1 MGVLGRRAPGGP
13 LRRLPRR
20 GAEERRGSGRAE
32 YERRVGERFDEA
44 KLRDALAECVA
55 DAREDDVVP
64 FTALLRLSTDGR
76 ASEVLL
82 RPPVPIAVCLRWSIR
97 ETSFPRPPGPGYW
110 VAVDVSP
117 TRAPGVPPV
126 PTAGVATATVPPTP
140 TPPAPPTGAP
150 APPDVIGPAP
160 PDVIDLTDRGRPL
173 HVDAR
178 RQDLAALRQSLRDR
192 RAEVLGPI
200 LAQAD
205 GLAADDPTLEAYWSL
220 AEELALPVV
229 IPLGMEPPGTEGSG
243 SEYRVALG
251 DPLKLESVLLRH
263 PKLRIVVSGAAWPMA
278 DAMVALMWRYP
289 QVWVDTSVIAWAL
302 PRAELEAY
310 LARLLR
316 AGFAE
321 RILFASGAS
330 TARRMAEAADAI
342 RSSDVLPPRQSA
354 PSWAAT
360 RPGCS
365 HARGPSRRPRSA
377 RAGSRAHRL
386 RPGGRRPPAVLWD
399 VPCSNPFAPWVEQ
412 LFAEGITGG
421 CGGGND
427 CPDNPSMRGQM
438 AVPCEDLRAPALRM
452 LLTH

>member
-1 MGVLGRRAPGGP
+1 VLSGGALRADRFEEFLAEARKNAAAPGGQ
-13 LRRLPRR
+13 
-20 GAEERRGSGRAE
+20 E
-32 YERRVGERFDEA
+32 YERRVGERFEET
-44 KLRDALAECVA
+44 KLRDALAKCVG

-64 FTALLRLSTDGR
+64 FTALLRLSGDGR

-97 ETSFPRPPGPGYW
+97 ETSFPRPPSRDYW

-117 TRAPGVPPV
+117 TRADRVPPI

-140 TPPAPPTGAP
+140 TPPAPLAPPTQAP
-150 APPDVIGPAP
+150 APSDV
-160 PDVIDLTDRGRPL
+160 VDLTARGQPL

-178 RQDLAALRQSLRDR
+178 RPDLAALRQSLRDR

-200 LAQAD
+200 LGQAD
-205 GLAADDPTLEAYWSL
+205 GFAADDPTLEAYWSL

-229 IPLGMEPPGTEGSG
+229 IPLGMEPPGTEGSK
-243 SEYRVALG
+243 YRVALG

-278 DAMVALMWRYP
+278 DSMVALMWRYP

-316 AGFAE
+316 AGFGE

-342 RSSDVLPPRQSA
+342 RSGALPP
-354 PSWAAT
+354 AAK
-360 RPGCS
+360 
-365 HARGPSRRPRSA
+365 
-377 RAGSRAHRL
+377 RAIL
-386 RPGGRRPPAVLWD
+386 
-399 VPCSNPFAPWVEQ
+399 
-412 LFAEGITGG
+412 
-421 CGGGND
+421 GGNAA
-427 CPDNPSMRGQM
+427 R
-438 AVPCEDLRAPALRM
+438 
-452 LLTH
+452 LLARKTP